1 MSALLK
7 TDTTTAQGITY
18 FTCKATSAGT
28 GVCNGLRILF
38 LYRHK
43 VWETPG
49 GFEKLETTLDLE
61 I

>member
-1 MSALLK
+1 MK
-7 TDTTTAQGITY
+7 TDTTAAQGFNY
-18 FTCKATSAGT
+18 FTYSATSAGT
-28 GVCNGLRILF
+28 GVCKSLRVLF

-49 GFEKLETTLDLE
+49 DVEKLETTLDLE